1 MATGKLPLHRRLGVQ
16 MGAAMALVA
25 GLAFAATGWALVQH
39 ERETLTREVTLRVL
53 AEAQSLALASSGPL
67 LRHDP
72 ELELHPLVMKAVREH
87 RDLVEVV
94 VLDREGIVQ
103 GHAEL
108 RHIGQPMSIAPGNP
122 LPFVPPADGRLAW
135 IEGDHIVVSQP
146 IRHLEHEVGI
156 LVTRA
161 SQASIQD
168 AVRASMRSI
177 LLISGAGLLLLLAL
191 ALTLVARHLRPL
203 GALRAA
209 VAGIGRGDFSTR
221 VQVGGSNE
229 LALLGGL
236 INEMAEGLEEAQAQ
250 RLERERLDHELEI
263 ARELQY
269 TLLPATIAAPEGW
282 SVAAHYTPALE
293 VSGDYYDVMPLE
305 DGSIA
310 VIAADVSGKGVPGL
324 VVMAMLRT
332 IVRGVSAPGRS
343 PVEILTRANRAL
355 EGAMG
360 RGMFITCLYGILDP
374 VGGGF
379 EYASAGHC
387 KPLLVHS
394 GGELE
399 WLDAG
404 GKAVGMF
411 GSRLFDA
418 SLKPR
423 RVSLLPGDCLLL
435 YTDGLPEAMDGDH
448 NQLGLDPV
456 EEVARAA
463 AEQGAGSLVKR
474 LLELVDGHRAGAHAN
489 DDLTLLALR
498 HDGSRTGGDRPSGV
512 ATEVVAP

>member
-1 MATGKLPLHRRLGVQ
+1 METGKLPLHRRLGVQ

-39 ERETLTREVTLRVL
+39 ERGTLTREVTLRVL

-72 ELELHPLVMKAVREH
+72 ELELHPLVLKAVREH

-94 VLDREGIVQ
+94 VLDREGTIQ

-108 RHIGQPMSIAPGNP
+108 NRIGQAMSIAPGTP

-135 IEGDHIVVSQP
+135 MDGDHIVVSQP

-156 LVTRA
+156 LLTRA
-161 SQASIQD
+161 SQASIQA
-168 AVRASMRSI
+168 AVRSSVQQLAM
-177 LLISGAGLLLLLAL
+177 ISAAGLVLLLGLVL
-191 ALTLVARHLRPL
+191 GLVARHLRPL
-203 GALRAA
+203 GALRQA

-221 VQVGGSNE
+221 VRVGGSNE

-236 INEMAEGLEEAQAQ
+236 INEMAEGLEEAQEQ

-269 TLLPATIAAPEGW
+269 TLLPAKLEAPEGW
-282 SVAAHYTPALE
+282 SVGAHYTPALE
-293 VSGDYYDVMPLE
+293 VSGDYYDLIPLE

-310 VIAADVSGKGVPGL
+310 VIVADVSGKGVPGL

-332 IVRGVSAPGRS
+332 IVRGVSAPGRGPAEVLS
-343 PVEILTRANRAL
+343 RANRAL
-355 EGAMG
+355 EGAMR

-374 VGGGF
+374 ATGSF

-387 KPLLVHS
+387 KPLLLHS
-394 GGELE
+394 SGELQ

-411 GSRLFDA
+411 GSKLFDA

-423 RVSLLPGDCLLL
+423 HARLRDGDGLLL
-435 YTDGLPEAMDGDH
+435 YTDGLPEAMDASRE
-448 NQLGLDPV
+448 QLGLGPV

-463 AEQGAGSLVKR
+463 SRQGAASLVKR
-474 LLELVDGHRAGAHAN
+474 LLELVAGHRAGVPAN

-498 HDGSRTGGDRPSGV
+498 HDGSRTGGDRPSGI
-512 ATEVVAP
+512 ATVVAA